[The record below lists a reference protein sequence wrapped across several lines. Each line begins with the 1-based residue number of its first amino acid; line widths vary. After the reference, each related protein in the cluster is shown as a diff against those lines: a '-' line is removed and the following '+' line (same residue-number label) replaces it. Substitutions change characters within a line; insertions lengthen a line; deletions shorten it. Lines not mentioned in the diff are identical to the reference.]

1 MPQGLR
7 QPTPGPASVPVR
19 RGGRADPGLQTGSS
33 PVPGG
38 AERGHEV
45 AWVQRSPALKT
56 DENMRDWTVIRKRAF
71 PNRFAPSAPRV
82 PCNQASAEAGK
93 SALAPQPCG
102 PYHPGEPPPK
112 ARKGGGHGL
121 GLGSGRGP
129 GLPGDRSQANAG
141 AALTLAPRLLFQVLL
156 HVLFEHAVG
165 YALLALKEV
174 EEISLLLPQVEECVL
189 NLGKFHNIVR
199 LVAFCPF
206 SSSQVA
212 LENANA
218 VSEGVVHEDLR
229 LLLETHLPSKKK
241 KVLLGVGDPK
251 IGAAIQEELGYNC
264 QTGGVIAEILR
275 GVRLHFH
282 NLVKGLTDLSACKAQ
297 LGLGHSYS
305 RAKVKFNVNRVDNMI
320 IQSISLLDQLDKD
333 INTFSMRVREWYGYH
348 FPELVKII
356 NDNATYC
363 RLAQFIGNRRELNE
377 EKLEKLEEL
386 TMDAAKAKAIL
397 DASRSSMGMD
407 ISAIDLINIESF
419 SSRVVSLSEYRQSLH
434 TYLRSKMSQVAP
446 SLSALIG
453 EAVGARLIAHA
464 GSLTNLAKY
473 PASTVQILGA
483 EKALFRALK
492 TRGNTPKYGLIF
504 HSTFIGR
511 AAAKNKGRISRY
523 LANKCSIASRIDCF
537 SEVPTSVF
545 GEKLREQVEE
555 RLSFYE
561 TGEIPRKNLD
571 VMKEAM
577 VQAEEAAAEITRK
590 LEKQEKKR
598 LKKEKKRLA
607 AIALASSENSSSTLE
622 ECEETSERPK
632 KKKKQKPQ
640 EAPQENGME
649 DPSVSSKPKKKKSFP
664 KEELVNDLEETAG
677 SGSLTKRKK
686 SFPKEEPDSDPEESG
701 NKRVPKKK
709 RKFSSKEEPLS
720 SGPEEAAAS
729 KNSSS
734 KKKKKLR
741 KLSQEN

>member
-1 MPQGLR
+1 M
-7 QPTPGPASVPVR
+7 
-19 RGGRADPGLQTGSS
+19 
-33 PVPGG
+33 
-38 AERGHEV
+38 
-45 AWVQRSPALKT
+45 
-56 DENMRDWTVIRKRAF
+56 
-71 PNRFAPSAPRV
+71 
-82 PCNQASAEAGK
+82 
-93 SALAPQPCG
+93 
-102 PYHPGEPPPK
+102 
-112 ARKGGGHGL
+112 
-121 GLGSGRGP
+121 
-129 GLPGDRSQANAG
+129 
-141 AALTLAPRLLFQVLL
+141 VLL

-363 RLAQFIGNRRELNE
+363 RLAQFIGNRKELNE

-571 VMKEAM
+571 VMKEAV

-607 AIALASSENSSSTLE
+607 AIALASSENSSAPE

-640 EAPQENGME
+640 EALQENGME
-649 DPSVSSKPKKKKSFP
+649 DPSVSFSKPKKKKSFS
-664 KEELVNDLEETAG
+664 KEELVSSDLEETAG
-677 SGSLTKRKK
+677 TGSLPKRKK
-686 SFPKEEPDSDPEESG
+686 SFPKEEPVTDADESE

-709 RKFSSKEEPLS
+709 RKLSSKEEPLS
-720 SGPEEAAAS
+720 SGPEEAAAN
-729 KNSSS
+729 KNSGS

-741 KLSQEN
+741 KLSQES

>member
-1 MPQGLR
+1 M
-7 QPTPGPASVPVR
+7 
-19 RGGRADPGLQTGSS
+19 
-33 PVPGG
+33 
-38 AERGHEV
+38 
-45 AWVQRSPALKT
+45 
-56 DENMRDWTVIRKRAF
+56 
-71 PNRFAPSAPRV
+71 
-82 PCNQASAEAGK
+82 
-93 SALAPQPCG
+93 
-102 PYHPGEPPPK
+102 
-112 ARKGGGHGL
+112 
-121 GLGSGRGP
+121 
-129 GLPGDRSQANAG
+129 
-141 AALTLAPRLLFQVLL
+141 VLL

-229 LLLETHLPSKKK
+229 LLLETYLPSKKK

-348 FPELVKII
+348 FPELIKII

-386 TMDAAKAKAIL
+386 TMDGAKAKAIL

-561 TGEIPRKNLD
+561 TGEIPRKNLE

-577 VQAEEAAAEITRK
+577 VQAEEVAAEITRK

-607 AIALASSENSSSTLE
+607 ALALASSENSSAPE
-622 ECEETSERPK
+622 ECEETCEKPK
-632 KKKKQKPQ
+632 KRKKPKPQ

-649 DPSVSSKPKKKKSFP
+649 EEPPVSSPKRKKKKALS
-664 KEELVNDLEETAG
+664 KEVLV
-677 SGSLTKRKK
+677 SGPEDSASASTSLPSPKRKK
-686 SFPKEEPDSDPEESG
+686 SAPQEEMAPEEAANMS
-701 NKRVPKKK
+701 VPKKK
-709 RKFSSKEEPLS
+709 RKFSSKEEPAS
-720 SGPEEAAAS
+720 SGPEATADKS
-729 KNSSS
+729 GT
-734 KKKKKLR
+734 KKKR
-741 KLSQEN
+741 KFQKTPQED

>member
-1 MPQGLR
+1 M
-7 QPTPGPASVPVR
+7 
-19 RGGRADPGLQTGSS
+19 
-33 PVPGG
+33 
-38 AERGHEV
+38 
-45 AWVQRSPALKT
+45 
-56 DENMRDWTVIRKRAF
+56 
-71 PNRFAPSAPRV
+71 
-82 PCNQASAEAGK
+82 
-93 SALAPQPCG
+93 
-102 PYHPGEPPPK
+102 
-112 ARKGGGHGL
+112 
-121 GLGSGRGP
+121 
-129 GLPGDRSQANAG
+129 
-141 AALTLAPRLLFQVLL
+141 VLL

-174 EEISLLLPQVEECVL
+174 EEISLLLPQVEESVL

-206 SSSQVA
+206 ASSQVA

-363 RLAQFIGNRRELNE
+363 RVAQFIGNRRELNE

-386 TMDAAKAKAIL
+386 TMDGAKAKAIL

-523 LANKCSIASRIDCF
+523 LANKCK
-537 SEVPTSVF
+537 
-545 GEKLREQVEE
+545 KLREQVEE

-607 AIALASSENSSSTLE
+607 ALALASSENSSSTQE
-622 ECEETSERPK
+622 ECEDTVEKPK

-640 EAPQENGME
+640 EVPQENGME
-649 DPSVSSKPKKKKSFP
+649 DHPSIPVSKPKKKKSFS
-664 KEELVNDLEETAG
+664 KEELVSSDLEEATG
-677 SGSLTKRKK
+677 IVNPPKK
-686 SFPKEEPDSDPEESG
+686 KKASPKEETVVSNPEEAG
-701 NKRVPKKK
+701 NKSVSKKK
-709 RKFSSKEEPLS
+709 RKFSSKEEVVS
-720 SGPEEAAAS
+720 SGPEEAVGIKS
-729 KNSSS
+729 GS
-734 KKKKKLR
+734 KKKKKFH
-741 KLSQEN
+741 KAPQED